1 MFVSYRRPDE
11 VALARRVRLRWSV
24 VFALAVS
31 AALVLAAFGR
41 PAEAAKNRS
50 PTITSAGPSVVVDE
64 GQTATNAGGYEDPD
78 ASDVVRISSSVG
90 NVTKTGT
97 NSGNWTWQYATTDGG
112 VQSQRVY
119 LVATDQG
126 GKIGFTSFALTV
138 ANVAPTATFNSQN
151 SVQEDS
157 PFEVSL
163 SNPDDPSPADKSAG
177 FRYAF
182 DCGDGR
188 GFVDNGNVASRTCRA
203 GAAGAQTVRG
213 RISDKDG
220 ATQEYSAAVTVT
232 PPPPR
237 DLTPPDTNV
246 TSGPEGTVRSASAAF
261 EFASTET
268 GSSFE
273 CSLDGGAFERCG
285 EPKRYEGLSEGP
297 HVFQVRAT
305 DGTGNTD
312 ATPAQRAWTVDTAAP
327 ETTVTAGPE
336 EGSTGPTNT
345 ATFEFVSTEP
355 NSDFECSLD
364 GGAFGACASP
374 QTYNGLDNGQ
384 HTFRVRA
391 RDAVGNLDATPAS
404 RTFAVSVPPPP
415 APDPPNTTI
424 TSGPGGLL
432 RSTSATFEFSSSAP
446 ASSSFQCSLDGS
458 AFADCASPWTYDQLA
473 QGGHTFKVRALNE
486 AGPDPTPASSAFTVD
501 TAGPSITSV
510 KPGGRTRDRTPTI
523 GAVITDAQDE
533 LVRGDIQL
541 FVDGAEVT
549 GFAYDGG
556 DDRLAYTPPRLG
568 YGGHNLKIVATDSGE
583 NTTIHQH
590 GFRVLRPR

>member
-1 MFVSYRRPDE
+1 M
-11 VALARRVRLRWSV
+11 
-24 VFALAVS
+24 
-31 AALVLAAFGR
+31 
-41 PAEAAKNRS
+41 
-50 PTITSAGPSVVVDE
+50 
-64 GQTATNAGGYEDPD
+64 
-78 ASDVVRISSSVG
+78 
-90 NVTKTGT
+90 
-97 NSGNWTWQYATTDGG
+97 
-112 VQSQRVY
+112 
-119 LVATDQG
+119 
-126 GKIGFTSFALTV
+126 
-138 ANVAPTATFNSQN
+138 APTATFNSQN
-151 SVQEDS
+151 SVEEDS
-157 PFEVSL
+157 PFEISL

-220 ATQEYSAAVTVT
+220 ASQEYDATVTVT

-246 TSGPEGTVRSASAAF
+246 TSGPEGTVRNASAAF
-261 EFASTET
+261 EFASTEA
-268 GSSFE
+268 GSTFE
-273 CSLDGGAFERCG
+273 CSLDGGAFERCE

-327 ETTVTAGPE
+327 QTAITSGPE
-336 EGSTGPTNT
+336 EGSTGSSNSV
-345 ATFEFVSTEP
+345 TFEFNSTEP

-374 QTYNGLDNGQ
+374 QTYNGLENGQ

-415 APDPPNTTI
+415 VPEPANTTI

-473 QGGHTFKVRALNE
+473 QGRHTFKVRAVNG
-486 AGPDPTPASSAFTVD
+486 AGPDPTPATSAFTVD

-541 FVDGAEVT
+541 FLDGAEVT
-549 GFAYDGG
+549 DFAYDGG
-556 DDRLAYTPPRLG
+556 EDRLAHTPPRLG

-583 NTTIHQH
+583 DTTIHQH
-590 GFRVLRPR
+590 NFRVLRPR

>member
-1 MFVSYRRPDE
+1 MFGVYGSSDR
-11 VALARRVRLRWSV
+11 VALAQRSGARWFFVLAVTVSV
-24 VFALAVS
+24 ALAFVALGQP
-31 AALVLAAFGR
+31 AA
-41 PAEAAKNRS
+41 AAKNQP
-50 PTITSAGPSVVVDE
+50 PTILSAVPSVVVDE
-64 GQTATNAGGYEDPD
+64 GQTATNSGTYDDPNVSD
-78 ASDVVRISSSVG
+78 AVWISSSVG

-97 NSGNWTWQYATTDGG
+97 SSGNWTWQYASTDGG

-119 LVATDQG
+119 VVATDQG

-138 ANVAPTATFNSQN
+138 ANVAPTATFNSQT
-151 SVQEDS
+151 SVEEDS
-157 PFEVSL
+157 LFEISL
-163 SNPDDPSPADKSAG
+163 SNADDPSSADKSAG

-203 GAAGAQTVRG
+203 GSAGAQTVRG

-220 ATQEYSAAVTVT
+220 ASQDSSATVTVT
-232 PPPPR
+232 PPPPQ

-246 TSGPEGTVRSASAAF
+246 TSGPEGTVKNTGATF
-261 EFASTET
+261 DFVSTEA
-268 GSSFE
+268 GSTFE
-273 CSLDGGAFERCG
+273 CSLDDGAFERCG
-285 EPKRYEGLSEGP
+285 QPKRYDDLSEGQ
-297 HVFQVRAT
+297 HIFRVRAT

-312 ATPAQRAWTVDTAAP
+312 ATPAQRTWTVDTAAP
-327 ETTVTAGPE
+327 QTTITAGPE
-336 EGSTGPTNT
+336 EGSTSTSNT
-345 ATFEFVSTEP
+345 ATFEFVATEP

-364 GGAFGACASP
+364 GGAFGSCASP
-374 QTYNGLDNGQ
+374 QAYNGLDNGQ

-391 RDAVGNLDATPAS
+391 RDAVGNLDASPAA
-404 RTFAVSVPPPP
+404 RNFAVNVPPPP

-424 TSGPGGLL
+424 TSGPSGLL

-446 ASSSFQCSLDGS
+446 ASSTFQCSLDGS

-510 KPGGRTRDRTPTI
+510 KPGRKTRDRTATI

-533 LVRGDIQL
+533 LAKGDIKL
-541 FVDGAEVT
+541 FVDGTEVT
-549 GFAYDGG
+549 DFVYDQNE
-556 DDRLAYTPPRLG
+556 DRLGHTTPRLD
-568 YGGHNLKIVATDSGE
+568 YGRHNLKIVATDSGE

-590 GFRVLRPR
+590 NFRVLRPR